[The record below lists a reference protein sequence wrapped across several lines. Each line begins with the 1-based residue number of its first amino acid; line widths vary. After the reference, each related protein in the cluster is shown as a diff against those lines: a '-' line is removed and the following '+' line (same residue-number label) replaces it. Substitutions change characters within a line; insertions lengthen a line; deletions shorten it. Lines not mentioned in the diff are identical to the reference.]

1 MEKKDNK
8 KSKTSKAKKVKEQET
23 ISIPPPPEIDLD
35 LKPLDNKTKQ
45 IAQNIL
51 DEEDVDKV
59 KDLTN
64 LFNLNAQKRNVVRV
78 IKMNEL
84 LDKVT
89 DQVVERFEKN
99 PNNFSNEDLIKY
111 LQVTESAIDK
121 ANKNLNLVEETP
133 AIQLLQQNN
142 VNVNIETGLDR
153 ESRERVLNVVRELL
167 SNDAIETDY
176 IDIDN
181 GDNDL

>member
-1 MEKKDNK
+1 MKEKN
-8 KSKTSKAKKVKEQET
+8 ELMQ
-23 ISIPPPPEIDLD
+23 PLD
-35 LKPLDNKTKQ
+35 LRPLDNQTKQ
-45 IAQNIL
+45 IAQEIL
-51 DEEDVDKV
+51 DEQDIEKV

-64 LFNLNAQKRNVVRV
+64 LFNLNAQKRNVMRV
-78 IKMNEL
+78 IKMNDL

-89 DQVVERFEKN
+89 DQVIERFEKR
-99 PNNFSNEDLIKY
+99 PDNFSNEDLIKY
-111 LQVTESAIDK
+111 MQVTENAIDR
-121 ANKNLNLVEETP
+121 ANKHLNLVEETP

-167 SNDAIETDY
+167 SNDTIETDY